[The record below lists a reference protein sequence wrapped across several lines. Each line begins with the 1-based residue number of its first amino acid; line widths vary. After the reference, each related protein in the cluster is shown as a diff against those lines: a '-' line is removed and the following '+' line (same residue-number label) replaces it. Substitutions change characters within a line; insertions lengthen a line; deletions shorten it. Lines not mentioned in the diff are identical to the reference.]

1 MMHKTKQ
8 MYGTWA
14 SPITPAMIA
23 SGLRL
28 IDVQWTG
35 ETLVWLEGRGA
46 TSVLVAQTGTQAPR
60 DLTDGSPSVRGKV
73 GYGGGEFTTT
83 GDAVIFAGADG
94 RLYRLVLDGGLPT
107 PITPEFGAA
116 AAPRVSADGKWIAF
130 VHSAEKVDG
139 VALVDANGEHFPRKI
154 AYGTD
159 FVMQPAW
166 SPDGS
171 LIAYVAWNQPQM
183 PWDGTEL
190 RIVHLTTGADGV
202 PVAASVETLAGDTQT
217 SIMQPEFSPDG
228 RALAYVS
235 DKNGWWQFYLYDFA
249 SQTHTQLTDA
259 EAEDSVPAWVQGIR
273 TYAWSHDGKAI
284 YFIRNQASRNRLWR
298 YDLRDHT
305 LRQITALNAYT
316 SLGQIAASPLTGE
329 VALIAGASTIPDRL
343 ITYEID
349 HPTVATLPAPTA
361 SPSGAPGIQVIVGDD
376 RAAEWIRK
384 RSRSEMLM
392 AQYAPTEPIS
402 WTGHDDG
409 TVYGLYTAPTNP
421 KFESTGAPP
430 LIVKVHGGPTS
441 QARSNFSPE
450 AQFYASRGYAF
461 LEVDHRG
468 GTGYGRAYR
477 DLLNG
482 AWGTWDVQDNASGAQ
497 HLVDQGLADAKRL
510 VILGGSAGGYTV
522 LQSLVDKPGFW
533 RAGVCLY
540 GISNQ
545 FTLALM
551 NAAWKFEARYSEML
565 LGVLPDAEALYRDR
579 SPLFHA
585 DRITDAVIVFQGEDD
600 PVVPKE
606 QADSIVAVLR
616 RRGVPHEYHV
626 FPGEGH
632 GWRKPETIERYYAL
646 VVDFLQRYVIFG

>member
-1 MMHKTKQ
+1 
-8 MYGTWA
+8 
-14 SPITPAMIA
+14 
-23 SGLRL
+23 
-28 IDVQWTG
+28 
-35 ETLVWLEGRGA
+35 
-46 TSVLVAQTGTQAPR
+46 
-60 DLTDGSPSVRGKV
+60 
-73 GYGGGEFTTT
+73 
-83 GDAVIFAGADG
+83 
-94 RLYRLVLDGGLPT
+94 
-107 PITPEFGAA
+107 
-116 AAPRVSADGKWIAF
+116 
-130 VHSAEKVDG
+130 
-139 VALVDANGEHFPRKI
+139 
-154 AYGTD
+154 
-159 FVMQPAW
+159 MQPAW

-190 RIVHLTTGADGV
+190 RIVHLTAGADGV
-202 PVAASVETLAGDTQT
+202 PVAANVETLAGDTQT
-217 SIMQPEFSPDG
+217 SIMQPEFAPDG
-228 RALAYVS
+228 RTLAYVS
-235 DKNGWWQFYLYDFA
+235 DKNGWWQLYLYDFA

-284 YFIRNQASRNRLWR
+284 YFIRNQASRNSLWR

-305 LRQITALNAYT
+305 ARRITTLDAYT
-316 SLGQIAASPLTGE
+316 SLGQISASSLTGE
-329 VALIAGASTIPDRL
+329 VALIAGASTIPDRI

-361 SPSGAPGIQVIVGDD
+361 SSSGTPSIQVIVDDD

-392 AQYAPTEPIS
+392 AQYAPAEPIS
-402 WTGHDDG
+402 WTGHDGG

-482 AWGTWDVQDNASGAQ
+482 AWGTWDVQDSASGAQ
-497 HLVDQGLADAKRL
+497 HLVDQGLADGSRL

-565 LGVLPDAEALYRDR
+565 LGALPDAEALYRDR